1 MNSIMIVKLQENEE
15 KYWIISPKI
24 EGDMM
29 KQVLNIYEE
38 IKERYPDMPRY
49 DRLRMMETEIQ
60 RLGLECKFLA
70 NSEEVV
76 HLNLD

>member
-1 MNSIMIVKLQENEE
+1 MNSIMIVKLHENEE
-15 KYWIISPKI
+15 KYLVISPKI

-38 IKERYPDMPRY
+38 IKERNPDLPRY
-49 DRLRMMETEIQ
+49 YRLRMMETEIQ
-60 RLGLECKFLA
+60 KLGLECKFLA
-70 NSEEVV
+70 SSEEII